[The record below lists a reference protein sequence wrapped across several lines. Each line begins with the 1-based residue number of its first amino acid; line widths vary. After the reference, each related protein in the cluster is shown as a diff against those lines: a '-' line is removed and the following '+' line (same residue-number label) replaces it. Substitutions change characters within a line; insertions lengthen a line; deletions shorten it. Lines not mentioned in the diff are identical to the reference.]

1 MPAKTLIED
10 WRDLIKQGQR
20 YKETYGNSK
29 RWSTYRDYGRGKF
42 SKFTGGTDGILP
54 YNLVYAME
62 KATVPNVY
70 FRNPYLTA
78 SPRYQPGYQMH
89 AKVIESV
96 DNWLI
101 QELNIKSIMK
111 TAVRDAYYTNKGIIK
126 TGYDTLA
133 GGTQIEEKGIN
144 QKISELLNT
153 PITQL
158 GKKKGERVEYNV
170 NVKPGMPWA
179 VRVMPD
185 YIIVPFGVRTLD
197 DCPWIDHVIIRSLA
211 DVKNDPKYKNTTKL
225 EGTHVEQMT
234 KGMNADYYR
243 EMSKYADLVEIHE
256 IRDFKRKEIKALV
269 PGYDQWIRPP
279 EEDIMQVE
287 GLPYVDF
294 TFNEDTEYYWGAS
307 DVQIIEPQQLE
318 VNEARTQAMYHRRVA
333 LVKFLF
339 QDKMIDDTE
348 IAKMLSE
355 NVGPG
360 VKCKGAPGETVS
372 ILQPH
377 IPLDLIQWTDTIRSD
392 VRELLGHSRQS
403 MGEAP
408 PGRRTKF
415 EMQGVFAGKEIRMD
429 ERRDIVGD
437 ALMKLMRKIN
447 QIIFTK
453 WDKEK
458 VAQVVGYDGAR
469 YWVAYNAKAIRGEY
483 TLRVDVESMTPQTKA
498 GKKQEIVQII
508 QALSKNPRAN
518 IDYLMKML
526 LREYEWMD
534 AMQILPEAQETQE
547 KPMGF
552 NQFQEFQGKMAGNPA
567 MLKERASAN
576 AEQVGRF
583 L

>member
-1 MPAKTLIED
+1 VPSKTLIED
-10 WRDLIKQGQR
+10 WRDLIEQGQR

-42 SKFTGGTDGILP
+42 SGYDGGTNGILP

-70 FRNPYLTA
+70 FRNPYVTVT
-78 SPRYQPGYQMH
+78 PRYMPGQQMH

-101 QELNIKSIMK
+101 QELAVKQSMK
-111 TAVRDAYYTNKGIIK
+111 TAVRDAYYTNRGIIK
-126 TGYDTLA
+126 TGYDALS
-133 GGTQIEEKGIN
+133 GTQTADRGVN
-144 QKISELLNT
+144 QKIADLMNT
-153 PITQL
+153 PLTQL

-197 DCPWIDHVIIRSLA
+197 DCPWIDHVIIRSLE
-211 DVKNDPKYKNTTKL
+211 DVKNDPKYKNTDKL
-225 EGTHVEQMT
+225 EGTHMELMT
-234 KGMNADYYR
+234 KDVNADFYK
-243 EMSKYADLVEIHE
+243 EMGKYTTLVEIHE

-269 PGYDQWIRPP
+269 PGYDKWIRPP

-294 TFNEDTEYYWGAS
+294 TFNEDTEHYWGSS

-333 LVKFLF
+333 LIKFLYE
-339 QDKMIDDTE
+339 DKMIDDGE
-348 IAKMLSE
+348 MDKLLSE

-360 VKCKGAPGETVS
+360 IRVKGDPNRAVA

-377 IPLDLIQWTDTIRSD
+377 IPPDLVQWTDTIRSD

-429 ERRDIVGD
+429 ERRDIVGE
-437 ALMKLMRKIN
+437 ALVKMMRKIN
-447 QIIFTK
+447 QIIFAK

-469 YWVAYNAKAIRGEY
+469 YWVSYTPKQLRGEY
-483 TLRVDVESMTPQTKA
+483 NLRVDVESMTPQTKA
-498 GKKQEIVQII
+498 VKKQEIMQII
-508 QALSKNPRAN
+508 QALAKNPRAN

-534 AMQILPEAQETQE
+534 ALQILPEAPETME

-552 NQFQEFQGKMAGNPA
+552 NQFQQFQGKMAGDRG
-567 MLKERASAN
+567 MLQERAGNTADT
-576 AEQVGRF
+576 VGRF
-583 L
+583 F

>member
-1 MPAKTLIED
+1 MPSKTLIED
-10 WRDLIKQGQR
+10 WRDLIEQGQR

-42 SKFTGGTDGILP
+42 SGYDGGTNGILP

-70 FRNPYLTA
+70 FRNPYVTVT
-78 SPRYQPGYQMH
+78 PRYMPGQQMH

-101 QELNIKSIMK
+101 QELAVKQSMK
-111 TAVRDAYYTNKGIIK
+111 TAVRDAYYTNRGIIK
-126 TGYDTLA
+126 TGYDALS
-133 GGTQIEEKGIN
+133 GTQTADRGVN
-144 QKISELLNT
+144 QKIADLMNT
-153 PITQL
+153 PLTQL

-197 DCPWIDHVIIRSLA
+197 DCPWIDHVIIRSLE
-211 DVKNDPKYKNTTKL
+211 DVKNDPKYKNTDKL
-225 EGTHVEQMT
+225 EGTHMELMT
-234 KGMNADYYR
+234 KDVNADFYK
-243 EMSKYADLVEIHE
+243 EMGKYTTLVEIHE

-269 PGYDQWIRPP
+269 PGYDKWIRPP

-294 TFNEDTEYYWGAS
+294 TFNEDTEHYWGSS

-333 LVKFLF
+333 LIKFLYE
-339 QDKMIDDTE
+339 DKMIDDGE
-348 IAKMLSE
+348 MDKLLSE

-360 VKCKGAPGETVS
+360 IRVKGDPNRAVA

-377 IPLDLIQWTDTIRSD
+377 IPPDLVQWTDTIRSD

-429 ERRDIVGD
+429 ERRDIVGE
-437 ALMKLMRKIN
+437 ALVKMMRKIN
-447 QIIFTK
+447 QIIFAK

-469 YWVAYNAKAIRGEY
+469 YWVSYTPKQLRGEY
-483 TLRVDVESMTPQTKA
+483 NLRVDVESMTPQTKA
-498 GKKQEIVQII
+498 VKKQEIMQII
-508 QALSKNPRAN
+508 QALAKNPRAN

-534 AMQILPEAQETQE
+534 ALQILPEAPETME

-552 NQFQEFQGKMAGNPA
+552 NQFQQFQGKMAGDRG
-567 MLKERASAN
+567 MLQERAGNTADT
-576 AEQVGRF
+576 VGRF
-583 L
+583 F

>member
-10 WRDLIKQGQR
+10 WRDLIQQGQR

-42 SKFTGGTDGILP
+42 SGYNSDSSGILP
-54 YNLVYAME
+54 YNLVFAME

-70 FRNPYLTA
+70 FRNPYVTV

-89 AKVIESV
+89 AKIIESV

-101 QELNIKSIMK
+101 QELAIKQSMK
-111 TAVRDAYYTNKGIIK
+111 TAVRDAFYTNRGIIK
-126 TGYDTLA
+126 TGYDSVG
-133 GGTQIEEKGIN
+133 GGTQVAEKGIN
-144 QKISELLNT
+144 EKIAEIMQT
-153 PITQL
+153 PVSQL

-197 DCPWIDHVIIRSLA
+197 DCPWIDHVIIRALD
-211 DVKNDPKYKNTTKL
+211 DVKNDPKYKNTKGL
-225 EGTHVEQMT
+225 EGTHMEMLT
-234 KGMNADYYR
+234 KDVNADFYR
-243 EMSKYADLVEIHE
+243 EMGKFTSLVEIHE
-256 IRDFKRKEIKALV
+256 IRDFKRREIKAFV
-269 PGYDQWIRPP
+269 PGYEHWIRPP
-279 EEDIMQVE
+279 EEDVMQIE

-333 LVKFLF
+333 LIKFLYE
-339 QDKMIDDTE
+339 DKMIEDTE
-348 IAKMLSE
+348 VAKLLSE

-360 VKCKGAPGETVS
+360 VKCKGKPSEVVA

-377 IPLDLIQWTDTIRSD
+377 IPPDLVQWTDVIRSD

-408 PGRRTKF
+408 QGRRTKY
-415 EMQGVFAGKEIRMD
+415 EMQMVHGGRELRMD
-429 ERRDIVGD
+429 ERRDIVAD
-437 ALMKLMRKIN
+437 ALIKLMRKMN
-447 QIIFTK
+447 QVIFTK
-453 WDKEK
+453 WDTEK

-469 YWVAYNAKAIRGEY
+469 YWVAYNAKAVKGEY

-498 GKKQEIVQII
+498 MKKQEIMQII

-534 AMQILPEAQETQE
+534 AMQILPEAEETME

-552 NQFQEFQGKMAGNPA
+552 NQFQSFQNKMATDKPR
-567 MLKERASAN
+567 LEERASNN
-576 AEQVGRF
+576 AQMIGRF
-583 L
+583 F